1 MKFSDIKKTDLS
13 FSEADAYLEL
23 YENELDEIYASDSP
37 DGGNKGWVWRQL
49 FGKPKEVS
57 PLLLYLT
64 EKLINLESE
73 VDSYKKVARRNSNEK
88 IKLESVVKNVRANNQ
103 RLDAQNKQM
112 RGRLDDETARCL
124 MESISYLATICKNNN
139 LPFDVNSLPHYEKL
153 DAHRISYLK
162 SLMKIDCR

>member
-37 DGGNKGWVWRQL
+37 DGGNKGWVWRQF

-88 IKLESVVKNVRANNQ
+88 TKLESVVKNVRANNQ
-103 RLDAQNKQM
+103 KLDAKNKQM

-153 DAHRISYLK
+153 DVHRISYLK
-162 SLMKIDCR
+162 SLLKGS